1 MHLTSAA
8 IAAVAAGIAFA
19 GAAIGAGIG
28 DGLLFSRIIEGVAR
42 QPEAK
47 SLLTGT
53 AWIYFALVEAMP
65 IIALV
70 FGFLL
75 LGRS

>member
-47 SLLTGT
+47 SLLQGT
-53 AWIYFALVEAMP
+53 AWMYFALVEAMP
-65 IIALV
+65 IIALA
-70 FGFLL
+70 FGFMLM
-75 LGRS
+75 GHS

>member
-28 DGLLFSRIIEGVAR
+28 DGLLFSRIIEGVGR
-42 QPEAK
+42 QPESK
-47 SLLTGT
+47 SLLQST

-65 IIALV
+65 VIVLV
-70 FGFLL
+70 FGFVLM
-75 LGRS
+75 GHQ